1 MNLQENISRI
11 QSMMGIIN
19 EGTNKDPI
27 NELNELQKGI
37 ENLLTNY
44 EVKDGKVY
52 DIKANQPVDFS
63 GLGPHFKT
71 KIESIFVGAE
81 ELGQG
86 SNVQSKKDEI
96 TNSEM
101 FKKFFGDYN
110 NIPIAKNI
118 IVDDFTDIRCEY
130 FRKGVSK
137 EGKKID
143 ITKRPWCKKS

>member
-1 MNLQENISRI
+1 MKLQEQISRI

-19 EGTNKDPI
+19 EGTSKDPI
-27 NELNELQKGI
+27 TELNVLQKGI

-52 DIKANQPVDFS
+52 DIKTNQPVDFS

-86 SNVQSKKDEI
+86 LNVQSKKDEL

-137 EGKKID
+137 EGKKLD

>member
-19 EGTNKDPI
+19 EGTSKNPI

-63 GLGPHFKT
+63 GLGSHFKT
-71 KIESIFVGAE
+71 KIESIFVGAQ

-86 SNVQSKKDEI
+86 LNVQSKKDEV

-137 EGKKID
+137 EGKKLD
-143 ITKRPWCKKS
+143 ITKRPWCEKN